1 MRRQPPFDVNRL
13 VKPSEPREAKGGIK
27 AQSETGE
34 FGKNWWAK
42 RWIRAME
49 RLVPAARLQRGQS
62 YARSG
67 QVLSLDEIP
76 GGISAKVQGSRTRPY
91 KVNIQVAPLNA
102 ETWEKV
108 LDVLSDQAIFAA
120 QLLAGQMPSNIE
132 EAFAAAGASLFP
144 NQRGDLSSEC
154 SCPDWANPCKHIAAT
169 HYILGD
175 RFDEDPFLLFRMR
188 GRSQQEILDGLEKRR
203 GSAPVA
209 EVEDDEEEEK
219 PGETLED
226 RIGDFWEAGAGLR
239 DFNINFL
246 PPKIELPLL
255 KRLGQPDFTSR
266 YSMEEMLGPAYQMV
280 SQAARFLAF
289 ADAPVEENENGNR
302 E

>member
-1 MRRQPPFDVNRL
+1 MNRQPPFDPNRL

-27 AQSETGE
+27 ARSEAGE

-67 QVLSLDEIP
+67 QVLSLDEIS
-76 GGISAKVQGSRTRPY
+76 GGINAKVQGSRTRPY
-91 KVNIQVAPLNA
+91 KVTIQVAPLND
-102 ETWEKV
+102 ETWEKI
-108 LDVLSDQAIFAA
+108 LDILSNQAIFAA

-132 EAFAAAGASLFP
+132 EAFANAGASLFP
-144 NQRGDLSSEC
+144 SQRGDLASEC

-203 GSAPVA
+203 GSTPDI
-209 EVEDDEEEEK
+209 EEDFTEDAAR
-219 PGETLED
+219 PGETLEA
-226 RIGDFWEAGAGLR
+226 RMSDFWEAGVGLK
-239 DFNINFL
+239 DFNVNFL

-255 KRLGQPDFTSR
+255 KRLGQPDFTNR
-266 YSMEEMLGPAYQMV
+266 YELEEMLGPAYQMV

-289 ADAPVEENENGNR
+289 ADVPPMEENDHEA

>member
-1 MRRQPPFDVNRL
+1 MRRPSSFDPNRL
-13 VKPSEPREAKGGIK
+13 VKPSEPREARGGIK
-27 AQSETGE
+27 ARSEEGE
-34 FGKNWWAK
+34 FGMNWWAK

-67 QVLSLDEIP
+67 QVLSLDEIT
-76 GGISAKVQGSRTRPY
+76 GGVSAKVQGSRARPY
-91 KVNIQVAPLNA
+91 KVTITVTPLND

-120 QLLAGQMPSNIE
+120 QLLAGQMPANIE
-132 EAFAAAGASLFP
+132 EAFSNAGASLFP
-144 NQRGDLSSEC
+144 IQRGDLTSEC

-188 GRSQQEILDGLEKRR
+188 GRSQQEILDGLDKRR
-203 GSAPVA
+203 GTPIAV
-209 EVEDDEEEEK
+209 EEETIEAEE
-219 PGETLED
+219 GLEEALD
-226 RIGDFWEAGAGLR
+226 ARISDFWEAGVSLK
-239 DFNINFL
+239 DFNVNIV
-246 PPKIELPLL
+246 PPKLEFPLL

-266 YSMEEMLGPAYQMV
+266 YPLEEMLGPAYSMIT
-280 SQAARFLAF
+280 SAACFLAF
-289 ADAPVEENENGNR
+289 ADFDQQDESSAE
-302 E
+302 

>member
-1 MRRQPPFDVNRL
+1 MRRPPPFDPNRL
-13 VKPSEPREAKGGIK
+13 VKPSEPREARGGIK
-27 AQSETGE
+27 ARSETGE
-34 FGKNWWAK
+34 FGMNWWAK
-42 RWIRAME
+42 CWIRAME

-67 QVLSLDEIP
+67 QVLSLDEIS
-76 GGISAKVQGSRTRPY
+76 GGISAKVQGSRARPY
-91 KVNIQVAPLNA
+91 KVTIQVAPLNS

-108 LDVLSDQAIFAA
+108 LDVLSNQAIFAA

-132 EAFAAAGASLFP
+132 EAFSTAGASLFP

-188 GRSQQEILDGLEKRR
+188 GRSQQEILDGLEQRR
-203 GSAPVA
+203 GSTSGP
-209 EVEDDEEEEK
+209 EDEEIEVEEK
-219 PGETLED
+219 PAELLEA
-226 RIGDFWEAGAGLR
+226 RISDFWEAGVNLK
-239 DFNINFL
+239 DFNVNIL
-246 PPKIELPLL
+246 PPKLELPLI

-266 YSMEEMLGPAYQMV
+266 YALEEMLGPAYTMV

-289 ADAPVEENENGNR
+289 ADFDSAETDNNE
-302 E
+302 

>member
-1 MRRQPPFDVNRL
+1 MRRQPPFDSNRL
-13 VKPSEPREAKGGIK
+13 VKPSEPREARGGIK
-27 AQSETGE
+27 ARSETGE

-67 QVLSLDEIP
+67 QVLSLDEIT
-76 GGISAKVQGSRTRPY
+76 GGISAKVQGSRARPY
-91 KVNIQVAPLNA
+91 KVNITVSPLND

-108 LDVLSDQAIFAA
+108 LDVLSNQAIFAA

-132 EAFAAAGASLFP
+132 EAFSAAGASLFP
-144 NQRGDLSSEC
+144 SQRGDLTSEC

-188 GRSQQEILDGLEKRR
+188 GRSQQEILDGLETRR
-203 GSAPVA
+203 GGSPAV
-209 EVEDDEEEEK
+209 DEEEIELDEQ
-219 PGETLED
+219 PGETLEA
-226 RIGDFWEAGAGLR
+226 RISDFWEAGVDLK
-239 DFNINFL
+239 NIEVNIL
-246 PPKIELPLL
+246 PPRLDLPLL
-255 KRLGQPDFTSR
+255 KRLGQPDFASR
-266 YSMEEMLGPAYQMV
+266 YVLEEMLGPAYQMV

-289 ADAPVEENENGNR
+289 ADVPSDDSGSSD
-302 E
+302 

>member
-1 MRRQPPFDVNRL
+1 MRRPSSFDPNRL
-13 VKPSEPREAKGGIK
+13 VKPSEPREARGGIK
-27 AQSETGE
+27 ARSEAGE
-34 FGKNWWAK
+34 FGMNWWAK

-67 QVLSLDEIP
+67 QVLSLDEIS
-76 GGISAKVQGSRTRPY
+76 GGVSAKVQGSRARPY
-91 KVNIQVAPLNA
+91 KVTITVTPLNN

-132 EAFAAAGASLFP
+132 DAFSNAGTSLFP
-144 NQRGDLSSEC
+144 TQRGDLTSEC

-203 GSAPVA
+203 GVHAA
-209 EVEDDEEEEK
+209 EVLEEVEEEVAA
-219 PGETLED
+219 ETLD
-226 RIGDFWEAGAGLR
+226 ARISDFWEAGVGLK
-239 DFNINFL
+239 DFNVNIV
-246 PPKIELPLL
+246 PPKIEYPLL

-266 YSMEEMLGPAYQMV
+266 YPLEEMLGPAYTMV
-280 SQAARFLAF
+280 SSAARFLAF
-289 ADAPVEENENGNR
+289 ADFDQEENGGAE
-302 E
+302 

>member
-1 MRRQPPFDVNRL
+1 MRRPPPFDPNRL

-27 AQSETGE
+27 ARSETGE
-34 FGKNWWAK
+34 FGMNWWAK

-67 QVLSLDEIP
+67 QVLSLDEIT
-76 GGISAKVQGSRTRPY
+76 GGISAKVQGSRARPY
-91 KVNIQVAPLNA
+91 KVTIQVAPLND

-108 LDVLSDQAIFAA
+108 LDVLSNQAIFAA

-132 EAFAAAGASLFP
+132 EAFATAGASLFP

-188 GRSQQEILDGLEKRR
+188 GRSQQEILDGLDERR
-203 GSAPVA
+203 SGTAPA
-209 EVEDDEEEEK
+209 VEEDEIDLEEK
-219 PGETLED
+219 PGETLEA
-226 RIGDFWEAGAGLR
+226 RLSDFWEAGVGLKN
-239 DFNINFL
+239 FEVNIV
-246 PPKIELPLL
+246 PPKLDLPLL

-266 YSMEEMLGPAYQMV
+266 YALDEMLGPAYQMV

-289 ADAPVEENENGNR
+289 ADFEREDNGNGD
-302 E
+302 

>member
-1 MRRQPPFDVNRL
+1 MRRPLPYDPNRS

-27 AQSETGE
+27 ARSEAGE
-34 FGKNWWAK
+34 FGRNWWAK

-67 QVLSLDEIP
+67 QVLSLDEIT
-76 GGISAKVQGSRTRPY
+76 GGINAKVQGSRARPY
-91 KVNIQVAPLNA
+91 KVTIQVAPLNP

-120 QLLAGQMPSNIE
+120 QLLSGQMPANIE
-132 EAFAAAGASLFP
+132 DAFSAAGASLFP

-203 GSAPVA
+203 GSSDVS
-209 EVEDDEEEEK
+209 EDEEIEIEEQ
-219 PGETLED
+219 PGETLESK
-226 RIGDFWEAGAGLR
+226 IENFWETGPGLK
-239 DFNINFL
+239 NVEVNVV
-246 PPKIELPLL
+246 PPKLELPLL
-255 KRLGQPDFTSR
+255 KRLGQPDFANR
-266 YSMEEMLGPAYQMV
+266 YSMEEVLGPAYNMV
-280 SQAARFLAF
+280 SQAAQILAF
-289 ADAPVEENENGNR
+289 ADSERVDNGNG

>member
-1 MRRQPPFDVNRL
+1 MRRPLPYDPNRS

-27 AQSETGE
+27 ARSEAGE
-34 FGKNWWAK
+34 FGRNWWAK

-67 QVLSLDEIP
+67 QVLSLDEIT
-76 GGISAKVQGSRTRPY
+76 GGINAKVQGSRARPY
-91 KVNIQVAPLNA
+91 KVTIQIAPLNP

-120 QLLAGQMPSNIE
+120 QLLSGQMPANIE
-132 EAFAAAGASLFP
+132 DAFSTAGASLFP

-203 GSAPVA
+203 GSSDLS
-209 EVEDDEEEEK
+209 EDEEIEIEEQ
-219 PGETLED
+219 PGETLES
-226 RIGDFWEAGAGLR
+226 RIENFWEAGVGLK
-239 DFNINFL
+239 NVEVSVV
-246 PPKIELPLL
+246 PPKLELPLL
-255 KRLGQPDFTSR
+255 KRLGQPDFANR
-266 YSMEEMLGPAYQMV
+266 YSMEEVLGPAYNMV
-280 SQAARFLAF
+280 SQAAQILAF
-289 ADAPVEENENGNR
+289 ADSERVDNGNG